1 MAVYGAFLN
10 IVDIDVKLLVLQEIS
25 QLSENLGVI
34 ELYQVVVMV
43 RGCLLESLEMYK
55 HEAIA

>member
-43 RGCLLESLEMYK
+43 RGSLLESLEMYK